1 MSEFEMWWHNEGSAG
16 KANGVD
22 WHDHVYEMCRIAWE
36 NGAYWEKFNK
46 DVPRNPMTYERGECR
61 LNEEDGDET

>member
-1 MSEFEMWWHNEGSAG
+1 MTGRKLVSEFEVWWYNEGSAG

-36 NGAYWEKFNK
+36 NGAYWDKFK
-46 DVPRNPMTYERGECR
+46 
-61 LNEEDGDET
+61 EDKR